1 MLWAEAGGSEVGGT
15 TAQVPSLLPH
25 LLPTHQFPLCE
36 LEGEGHELSETP
48 ASPWSVLLSGFPE
61 PGSS

>member
-1 MLWAEAGGSEVGGT
+1 MLWAQAGDSEVGGT
-15 TAQVPSLLPH
+15 TAQVPSLLLH
-25 LLPTHQFPLCE
+25 LLPTQFPLCE

-48 ASPWSVLLSGFPE
+48 ASPWSVLLRGFPE